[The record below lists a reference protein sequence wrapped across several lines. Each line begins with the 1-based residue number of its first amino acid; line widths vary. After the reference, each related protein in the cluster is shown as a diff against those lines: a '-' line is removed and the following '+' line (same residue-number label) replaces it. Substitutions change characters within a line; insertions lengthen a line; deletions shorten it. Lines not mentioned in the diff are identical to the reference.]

1 MIRNLKKDEYCLSGT
16 FDSVSLFSG
25 EMALTIFGSEY
36 MDVPEPTNEVV
47 AYAERCVAHY
57 NALREDKA
65 LLEAIEKGLAAFLFF
80 MHEECDWD
88 EETADRIEA
97 AIRANRSGQGLLP
110 FLKKPGLYIHL
121 PGDSDEVGYLI
132 ETECPWEPEHMCDII
147 LRGHVLKY
155 VGPGA
160 GFTPW
165 EEDDTYDLIWNE
177 VDHS

>member
-1 MIRNLKKDEYCLSGT
+1 MIRDLQDKEYWLSGS
-16 FDSVSLFSG
+16 FDSVSLFPG
-25 EMALTIFGSEY
+25 EMPIEIFDKTEKA
-36 MDVPEPTNEVV
+36 VP
-47 AYAERCVAHY
+47 YAERCVAHY
-57 NALREDKA
+57 NALGEDKA
-65 LLEAIEKGLAAFLFF
+65 LLEAIENGLAAFLFF

-97 AIRANRSGQGLLP
+97 AIRAYRSGQSLLP
-110 FLKKPGLYIHL
+110 FLAKPRLYIHL

-132 ETECPWEPEHMCDII
+132 EAECPWEPEHMCDII

-155 VGPGA
+155 VGPGV

-165 EEDDTYDLIWNE
+165 EDDGTYYLIWNE